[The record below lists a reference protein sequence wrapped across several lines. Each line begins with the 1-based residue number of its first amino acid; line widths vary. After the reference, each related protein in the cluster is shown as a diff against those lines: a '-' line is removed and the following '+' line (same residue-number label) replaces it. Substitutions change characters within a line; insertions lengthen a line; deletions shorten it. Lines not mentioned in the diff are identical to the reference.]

1 MSCCKGSPSRRSFLA
16 AGGVATTILTFSG
29 CASEPEQELFTGGE
43 LTRAVELAQLPP
55 GDSVQLA
62 VGAHQ
67 VLIHRES
74 NDTIHAFSAV
84 CTHQGCIV
92 GVNNDVNAPF
102 VCPCHSSTF
111 DKVTGEAVAG
121 PAQLPLTRHNTVIEH
136 GWVLVEVEPV

>member
-16 AGGVATTILTFSG
+16 AGGVATTIFTFAS

-67 VLIHRES
+67 VLIYRES

-92 GVNNDVNAPF
+92 GVNNDADAPF
-102 VCPCHSSTF
+102 VCPCHSSKF
-111 DKVTGEAVAG
+111 DKVTGEAIAG

-136 GWVLVEVEPV
+136 GWILVEVEPA